1 MKRYTCECQIGLT
14 VSGKWRLINPCLKT
28 MDIIDDQRREIEGLK
43 QYIAETEERERQAI
57 AMTRE
62 GK

>member
-1 MKRYTCECQIGLT
+1 
-14 VSGKWRLINPCLKT
+14 